1 MGAAVNRLRPL
12 LDERRVAWAVVLAA
26 VVAAFVF
33 VFFLLPPLLVPSDV
47 GATEA
52 ERVKLRNDVR
62 SAGTQFLGGL
72 ALVAGLLFTARTLRL
87 NREGQ
92 LTDRFSKAIDQLGDE
107 KLDVRLGG
115 IYALERIARDSKRD
129 HGPVMEVLTAY
140 VRRYKRRD
148 WKPEERAPYDVQAVV
163 TVLGRRTVAHDSSD
177 FVLDLA
183 GADLRGLR
191 ITGDF
196 SGAVLAGAD
205 LTGTR
210 FFEANLEHAFLI
222 GTKGGAAFRSTSLAN
237 AVLLR
242 ADFRRAQIAFDLETP
257 FDGALYNDDTEWGD
271 LDPARLGALKVN

>member
-1 MGAAVNRLRPL
+1 
-12 LDERRVAWAVVLAA
+12 
-26 VVAAFVF
+26 VAAFVF

-129 HGPVMEVLTAY
+129 HGPVMEVLTAC

-163 TVLGRRTVAHDSSD
+163 TVLGEGQSRTIRPTSSSIS
-177 FVLDLA
+177 A

-222 GTKGGAAFRSTSLAN
+222 GMKGGAAFRSTSLAN

-242 ADFRRAQIAFDLETP
+242 ADFRGAQIAFDLETP